1 MLAIASSLYLIST
14 VVFCVFCLV
23 IGVRLLRLSR
33 RTGGRPELLLG
44 LALALTGGVGYGTL
58 IGLVIANQ
66 LHQLGPSAWI
76 PVLVG
81 FGNAAHDVGVF
92 CFLGFIITVFRPGER
107 WALALAGL
115 MAAVLT
121 IGLIG
126 QAVEGF
132 AQPGA
137 TGFWYWVGYSV
148 TATYP
153 LWIAA
158 EAFRYHALMRRRA
171 ALGLADPLVVT
182 RFLLWGMASLLSIA
196 AIWTVT
202 FPAVLGLPLEQQTRI
217 APLTMMLPGIFGCG
231 CVTSYWLTF
240 FPPAWYRARFAIA
253 R

>member
-1 MLAIASSLYLIST
+1 MLAIASSLYLVST
-14 VVFCVFCLV
+14 VIFCLFCLV
-23 IGVRLLRLSR
+23 IGVRLLALWR
-33 RTGGRPELLLG
+33 RTGERPELLLA
-44 LALALTGGVGYGTL
+44 LSLALTGGVGYGTL
-58 IGLVIANQ
+58 IGLVIVNQ
-66 LHQLGPSAWI
+66 IHPLGHAAWI
-76 PVLVG
+76 SALTG

-92 CFLGFIITVFRPGER
+92 CFLGFILTVFRPGER

-121 IGLIG
+121 IGLVG
-126 QAVEGF
+126 QAMEGF
-132 AQPGA
+132 PQLGA

-171 ALGLADPLVVT
+171 ALGLADPLVVN
-182 RFLLWGMASLLSIA
+182 RFLLWGIASLLSIA

-202 FPAVLGLPLEQQTRI
+202 FPAVLGLPLEQQTRL
-217 APLTMMLPGIFGCG
+217 APITMMLTGIFGCG

-240 FPPAWYRARFAIA
+240 FPPAWYKARFAVA